1 MSITFAAYRELLR
14 LEYPLFRKA
23 FPAIYDRV
31 RRAPL
36 ALRPRKTLS
45 CTEICQAVDMAAVLY
60 FRRVLCL
67 QRSAAT
73 ACLLKRYGFPAQ
85 LVIGVQQLPF
95 AAHAWVELGGLVVND
110 KPYISDI
117 YSVLARC

>member
-1 MSITFAAYRELLR
+1 MSITMQAYRELLR

-31 RRAPL
+31 RRTPV
-36 ALRPRKTLS
+36 ALRPKKTLS
-45 CTEICQAVDMAAVLY
+45 CTEICQAIDLAAVLY

-73 ACLLKRYGFPAQ
+73 ACLLKKYGFPAQ

-95 AAHAWVELGGLVVND
+95 AAHAWVEMGGLVIND
-110 KPYISDI
+110 KAYVSDI

>member
-1 MSITFAAYRELLR
+1 MSITVQAYRELLR

-31 RRAPL
+31 RRTPV

-45 CTEICQAVDMAAVLY
+45 CTEICQAVDLAAVLY

-95 AAHAWVELGGLVVND
+95 AAHAWVEMGGLVVND
-110 KPYISDI
+110 KPYMSDI

>member
-1 MSITFAAYRELLR
+1 MSIMFEAYRELLS

-31 RRAPL
+31 RRTPL
-36 ALRPRKTLS
+36 ALRPRNTLS
-45 CTEICQAVDMAAVLY
+45 CAEICHAVDLAAVLY

-73 ACLLKRYGFPAQ
+73 ACLLKKYGFPAQ

-95 AAHAWVELGGLVVND
+95 AAHAWVELDGIVVND
-110 KPYISDI
+110 KPYMSDI